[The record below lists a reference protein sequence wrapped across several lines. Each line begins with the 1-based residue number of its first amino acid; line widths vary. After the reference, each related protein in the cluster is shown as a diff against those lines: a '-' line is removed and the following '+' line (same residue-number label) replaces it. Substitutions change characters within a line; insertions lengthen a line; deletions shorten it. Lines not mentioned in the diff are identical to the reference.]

1 MQVANPRG
9 AFSLTGDPKA
19 RPRTQES
26 SGWFTIPAPLARLF
40 KKFPLLTYPPNELPA
55 RSPDI
60 RDVPTLYVFIS
71 EADALKGLP
80 SFNPSCLRWQTFL
93 RLAGVD
99 FCLRSSNNHG
109 SPTGALPFLLP
120 PSTPTNPRSQK
131 PVPSNKLE
139 QYGLDNGK
147 HKLPKDIGSRLEV
160 YESILDHRIRNAWLY
175 TLYLS
180 PANASLLANLYIT
193 PTTTSGLVRTTLAYQ
208 LRHAAEREI
217 LRSTSKDAI
226 DPAALYQGAREAFSA
241 LDAVLGDEE
250 WFFRSEVPGLFD
262 ATVFSYTHLLLDE
275 SLAWEN
281 RRLGEILQD
290 YPHQRPS
297 AAHNFGGA
305 SCEAGG
311 GMSSIDQK
319 LKEGLPGATREE
331 NTSTSHIARSANPPH
346 RISPFDDLTEMFQLD
361 SPTNT

>member
-1 MQVANPRG
+1 MSSTAADSKTR
-9 AFSLTGDPKA
+9 L
-19 RPRTQES
+19 RTQEP
-26 SGWFTIPAPLARLF
+26 SGWFTIPVPLARLF

-71 EADALKGLP
+71 EEDAEKGLP

-93 RLAGVD
+93 KLAGVD

-120 PSTPTNPRSQK
+120 PSTPTNPRLQR
-131 PVPSNKLE
+131 PIPSNNLE

-147 HKLPKDIGSRLEV
+147 VKLPKNTSSRLEA
-160 YESILDHRIRNAWLY
+160 YESLLDHRIRNAWLY

-180 PANASLLANLYIT
+180 PANASILAKLYIT
-193 PTTTSGLVRTTLAYQ
+193 PTTTSGLVRATLAYQ

-217 LRSTSKDAI
+217 LRSTGKDAV

-241 LDAVLGDEE
+241 LDAVLGDER
-250 WFFRSEVPGLFD
+250 WFFGSKVPGLFD

-275 SLAWEN
+275 SLAWGN
-281 RRLGEILQD
+281 RRLSEILQD
-290 YPHQRPS
+290 YPGLVDHRNRIFQSCWGPS
-297 AAHNFGGA
+297 
-305 SCEAGG
+305 
-311 GMSSIDQK
+311 K
-319 LKEGLPGATREE
+319 
-331 NTSTSHIARSANPPH
+331 
-346 RISPFDDLTEMFQLD
+346 
-361 SPTNT
+361 